1 MTCPMCGAQ
10 NNPGMAAC
18 YNCGN
23 ALAQTFAQPQQQWAP
38 QQPAMQAAPAA
49 PAQQQWAPQQPAM
62 QAAPAAPAQ
71 QQWAPQQPAMPA
83 APAAGGGYGGGTA
96 SSWDQGFSYSSHG
109 HGGGSNVV
117 KIATISIVS
126 LILVGGG
133 TLTTLWAM
141 GVIWSDAD
149 IVGEWTTNDGDV
161 LEFKE
166 DGTIISEEDMPAD
179 YELKWEVDGDRL
191 TWTMSQD
198 SNSQGIP
205 MFECDN
211 GERIDM
217 SWVNDDDEDCRN
229 GEDEGASQTFIDS
242 RTVYVDS
249 SEDMLAYDIT
259 YKMKFEI
266 VEDVMFLKMLSITV
280 DGEDVTDEFT
290 EDNAGCAAFVRGEL
304 DDKNEWE
311 DAIDAVEIPDMCDGE
326 VEGYDGGDS
335 GPARYSFDL
344 YDAYGSVSDA
354 DDDDLVQIT
363 MSGGEDISWSLIGI
377 RISVDGNTMFTC
389 ANPGQSSSS
398 YYCSAY
404 GESTGQDWSVGETI
418 VIKESGGFDHCS
430 NSCEVEVRITDQ
442 RDGVVLFSG
451 YAYIS

>member
-1 MTCPMCGAQ
+1 MCGAQ
-10 NNPGMAAC
+10 NNPGMPAC
-18 YNCGN
+18 YNCGS

-38 QQPAMQAAPAA
+38 QQPVMQAAPAA
-49 PAQQQWAPQQPAM
+49 PAQQQWAPQQPVM

-166 DGTIISEEDMPAD
+166 DGTINSEEDMPAG
-179 YELKWEVDGDRL
+179 YELKWEVDGDEL

-198 SNSQGIP
+198 SNSQGTP

-217 SWVNDDDEDCRN
+217 SWVNDDEDDCSN

-242 RTVYVDS
+242 RTVYVDGGG
-249 SEDMLAYDIT
+249 DMFGNMDLI

-266 VEDVMFLKMLSITV
+266 VGDVMFLKMLSITV
-280 DGEDVTDEFT
+280 DGEDVTDDFMEG
-290 EDNAGCAAFVRGEL
+290 NAECAAFVRGEL

-363 MSGGEDISWSLIGI
+363 MSGGEDMSWSVIEI
-377 RISVDGNTMFTC
+377 KISVNGNTMFTC

-418 VIKESGGFDHCS
+418 LIKESGGFDHCS
-430 NSCEVEVRITDQ
+430 SSCEIEVRITN
-442 RDGVVLFSG
+442 RMDGVVLYSG

>member
-1 MTCPMCGAQ
+1 MCGAQ
-10 NNPGMAAC
+10 NNPGMPAC
-18 YNCGN
+18 YNCGS

-62 QAAPAAPAQ
+62 PAAPAAPAQ

-83 APAAGGGYGGGTA
+83 APAAGGEYGGGTA

-166 DGTIISEEDMPAD
+166 DGTVISEEDIPAG
-179 YELKWEVDGDRL
+179 YEFKWEVDGDRL
-191 TWTMSQD
+191 TWSLSQD
-198 SNSQGIP
+198 PNSQGIP

-217 SWVNDDDEDCRN
+217 SWVNDAENDCSN

-242 RTVYVDS
+242 RTVYVDD
-249 SEDMLAYDIT
+249 SEDMLNFDIT

-280 DGEDVTDEFT
+280 DGEDVTDDFM
-290 EDNAGCAAFVRGEL
+290 EDNVECTAFVRGEL
-304 DDKNEWE
+304 DDKSEWE
-311 DAIDAVEIPDMCDGE
+311 DAIDSVKIPSMCDE
-326 VEGYDGGDS
+326 VQGYDEGDS
-335 GPARYSFDL
+335 GPPRYSFDL
-344 YDAYGSVSDA
+344 YDAYGSVSD
-354 DDDDLVQIT
+354 DDNDDLVQIT
-363 MSGGEDISWSLIGI
+363 MSGGEDMSWSRIEI
-377 RISVDGNTMFTC
+377 KISVDGNTMFTC

-404 GESTGQDWSVGETI
+404 GESTTRDWSVGESI
-418 VIKESGGFDHCS
+418 LIKESGGFDQCS
-430 NSCEVEVRITDQ
+430 SSCEIEVRITD
-442 RDGVVLFSG
+442 RMDGVVLFSG

>member
-1 MTCPMCGAQ
+1 MCGAQ
-10 NNPGMAAC
+10 NNPGMPAC
-18 YNCGN
+18 YNCGS

-38 QQPAMQAAPAA
+38 QQQA
-49 PAQQQWAPQQPAM
+49 PAQQQWAPQQ
-62 QAAPAAPAQ
+62 QAPAQQQWAPQEQAPAQQQWSQQQAPAQ

-83 APAAGGGYGGGTA
+83 APAVGGGYGGGSA

-166 DGTIISEEDMPAD
+166 DGTVISEEDMPAG
-179 YELKWEVDGDRL
+179 YEIKWEVDGDRL

-198 SNSQGIP
+198 SQGIQ

-217 SWVNDDDEDCRN
+217 SWVNDDDDDCRN

-242 RTVYVDS
+242 RTVYVDDN
-249 SEDMLAYDIT
+249 EDMLNYDIT

-266 VEDVMFLKMLSITV
+266 VGDVMFLKMLSITV
-280 DGEDVTDEFT
+280 DGEDVTDDFIET
-290 EDNAGCAAFVRGEL
+290 WAECAAFVRGEL
-304 DDKNEWE
+304 DDENEWE
-311 DAIDAVEIPDMCDGE
+311 DAIDAVEIPDMCDG
-326 VEGYDGGDS
+326 VEGFDEDS
-335 GPARYSFDL
+335 NDNTQGPS
-344 YDAYGSVSDA
+344 
-354 DDDDLVQIT
+354 
-363 MSGGEDISWSLIGI
+363 M
-377 RISVDGNTMFTC
+377 
-389 ANPGQSSSS
+389 
-398 YYCSAY
+398 
-404 GESTGQDWSVGETI
+404 
-418 VIKESGGFDHCS
+418 
-430 NSCEVEVRITDQ
+430 
-442 RDGVVLFSG
+442 
-451 YAYIS
+451 